1 MAHSFHINR
10 IMAELTTNINYI
22 QPTSFKLTIDRKN
35 YPNLEYFCQSV
46 NHPSMSL
53 NPAEVPFRKLT
64 RVPIPGGTLDYGE
77 FSANII
83 LDEEMN
89 AYTEMHDW
97 MRRIVDNPLV
107 GALDRDGSTI
117 NSVADITLSILSSS
131 NTVIK
136 QIRYIDAMPVTLG
149 DIPFEATASGT
160 EFIVC
165 PISFRFTLFE
175 LV

>member
-1 MAHSFHINR
+1 MALSFNINR
-10 IMAELTTNINYI
+10 VMATLTTNINYI
-22 QPTSFKLTIDRKN
+22 QPTSFKLTIDRLN

-53 NPAEVPFRKLT
+53 SPAEIPFRKL
-64 RVPIPGGTLDYGE
+64 RSVPFPGGALDYGE

-83 LDEEMN
+83 LDEDMK

-97 MRRIVDNPLV
+97 MRRIVDNPLKS
-107 GALDRDGSTI
+107 ALDRDDSTI

-136 QIRYIDAMPVTLG
+136 QIRYTDAMPVVLG
-149 DIPFEATASGT
+149 DIAFEATASGT
-160 EFIVC
+160 EFITVA
-165 PISFRFTLFE
+165 IGFRFTLFE

>member
-1 MAHSFHINR
+1 
-10 IMAELTTNINYI
+10 
-22 QPTSFKLTIDRKN
+22 
-35 YPNLEYFCQSV
+35 
-46 NHPSMSL
+46 
-53 NPAEVPFRKLT
+53 
-64 RVPIPGGTLDYGE
+64 
-77 FSANII
+77 
-83 LDEEMN
+83 MN

-136 QIRYIDAMPVTLG
+136 QIRYTDAMPVTLG
-149 DIPFEATASGT
+149 DIAFEATASGT